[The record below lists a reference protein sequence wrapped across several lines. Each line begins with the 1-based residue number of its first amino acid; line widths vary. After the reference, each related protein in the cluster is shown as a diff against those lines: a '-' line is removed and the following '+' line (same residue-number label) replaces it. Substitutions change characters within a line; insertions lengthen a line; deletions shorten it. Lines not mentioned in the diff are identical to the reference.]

1 MTTLVLPAKSAVRRS
16 FDAAATTYD
25 EHAFLQR
32 EIGDRLLERL
42 DYIKQTPARILD
54 IGCGTGYVTRKMRER
69 YADSQIIGIDLAP
82 QMARTAAKHMPQSPA
97 LARLFRWGSPFGDG
111 RSPSNSFICADA
123 EALPFQAESIDFA
136 ISNLTLQWCDP
147 ERVAKEVM
155 RVLRPNGLFM
165 FTTFGPD
172 TLKELR
178 TAFRAVDEAP
188 HVNEFIDM
196 HDIGD
201 VLSHS
206 GFADP
211 VMDQETITLTYA
223 ELKAMLR
230 ELKGIGAHNILP
242 GRANGL
248 MGKSQWMRLVTA
260 YEKFRHEGRL
270 PATYEVVYGH
280 AWKPEFSKRKT
291 VDGLQAI
298 DLNEFKRMV
307 KKPST

>member
-1 MTTLVLPAKSAVRRS
+1 MTAIVLPAKSAVRRS

-42 DYIKQTPARILD
+42 DYIKQSPARILD

-69 YADSQIIGIDLAP
+69 YADSKIIGIDLAP
-82 QMARTAAKHMPQSPA
+82 QMARAAAQQMPQTPL
-97 LARLFRWGSPFGDG
+97 LARILGQA
-111 RSPSNSFICADA
+111 PSNAFISADA
-123 EALPFQAESIDFA
+123 EALPFQAETIDFA

-178 TAFRAVDEAP
+178 AAFRAVDEAP

-248 MGKSQWMRLVTA
+248 MGKSRWTRLVAA
-260 YEKFRHEGRL
+260 YEKFRHDGRL

-291 VDGLQAI
+291 VDGQQAI

>member
-1 MTTLVLPAKSAVRRS
+1 MTAIVLPAKSAVRRS

-42 DYIKQTPARILD
+42 DYIKQSPARILD

-69 YADSQIIGIDLAP
+69 YADSKIIGIDLAP
-82 QMARTAAKHMPQSPA
+82 QMARAAARQMPQSPA
-97 LARLFRWGSPFGDG
+97 LARLLG
-111 RSPSNSFICADA
+111 RSPSNAFICADA
-123 EALPFQAESIDFA
+123 EALPFQAETIDFA

-178 TAFRAVDEAP
+178 AAFRAVDEAP

-248 MGKSQWMRLVTA
+248 MGKSRWTRLVAA
-260 YEKFRHEGRL
+260 YEQFRHDGRL

-291 VDGLQAI
+291 VDGQQAI

-307 KKPST
+307 KKPSA